1 MSKKMEEVK
10 AANLRVVSEDFLK
23 ELQSG
28 KSVQEL
34 LTQHGIS
41 TWGAEVKT
49 EVEVQP
55 KPKPSTGKSTGKVK
69 EEQGEQDERAVH
81 DVIQCDVL
89 PGAGACTQ
97 RHSAFHRS

>member
-1 MSKKMEEVK
+1 MNKKMEEVK

-49 EVEVQP
+49 EVEAQP
-55 KPKPSTGKSTGKVK
+55 KPKSNTGKSTGKVK
-69 EEQGEQDERAVH
+69 EEQGEKDAKYKKLNLDLHCIEQDR
-81 DVIQCDVL
+81 
-89 PGAGACTQ
+89 T
-97 RHSAFHRS
+97 